1 MIAHMSPIHRN
12 DAQMTATRPPWTG
25 EQELCAALIED
36 ALKVLRATR
45 GVYAYDALVARAEE
59 RAWFQSTCIEFG
71 SYEYCAQH
79 LHLDVEKLRAAALK
93 L

>member
-1 MIAHMSPIHRN
+1 MIAHISPIHRN

-25 EQELCAALIED
+25 EQGLCAALIED
-36 ALKVLRATR
+36 ALKVLRATS
-45 GVYAYDALVARAEE
+45 GVHIYQAQIARAEE
-59 RAWFQSTCIEFG
+59 RAWFQSVRVEFG

-79 LHLDVEKLRAAALK
+79 LHLDVEKLRAAALR